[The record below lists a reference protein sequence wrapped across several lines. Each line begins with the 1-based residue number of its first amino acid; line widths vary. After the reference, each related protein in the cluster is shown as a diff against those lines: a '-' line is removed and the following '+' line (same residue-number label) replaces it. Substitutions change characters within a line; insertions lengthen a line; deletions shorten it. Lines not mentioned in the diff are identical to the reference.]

1 MPLAVKNLVKG
12 ITLVGLFSI
21 TAWLP
26 AHAVLEGS
34 NRERFEF
41 LDFSENMIR
50 DSLYANS
57 GRAVFNRDQ
66 KRFVRGIK
74 ESNAPHIYQPDVY
87 TWELAMAEHRKKL
100 AQLAP
105 PQEPPIPMVTPVPM
119 SGPGMLPGSPMPLQ
133 LTPIGPQAVSES
145 TGMLPDDA
153 QARMNDMVYRARAR
167 GLHPSSELRA
177 NEIKQKLV
185 DHLNSMST
193 GDGSSAQYGSPG
205 IPALLPALP
214 DLPKGSRG
222 DSYDS
227 GF

>member
-1 MPLAVKNLVKG
+1 MPLTIKNLARR
-12 ITLVGLFSI
+12 IAIAGLFSV

-26 AHAVLEGS
+26 AHAILEGP
-34 NRERFEF
+34 NRDRFEQ
-41 LDFSENMIR
+41 LDFSEHLIR
-50 DSLYANS
+50 NSLYS
-57 GRAVFNRDQ
+57 KTGRAVFNHDQ

-105 PQEPPIPMVTPVPM
+105 PQEPPIPMVSPVPM
-119 SGPGMLPGSPMPLQ
+119 SGPGMLPTNPMPLQ
-133 LTPIGPQAVSES
+133 LTPIGPQAVYES
-145 TGMLPDDA
+145 SGMLPENA
-153 QARMNDMVYRARAR
+153 QERMNNMVYRARAR
-167 GLHPSSELRA
+167 GLHPGSELRA

-185 DHLNSMST
+185 DHMNSMGGS
-193 GDGSSAQYGSPG
+193 GSSPA

-214 DLPKGSRG
+214 DLPKGNRG

>member
-1 MPLAVKNLVKG
+1 MPLTVKNLVKG
-12 ITLVGLFSI
+12 IALAGLFSI

-34 NRERFEF
+34 NRDRFEC

-50 DSLYANS
+50 AGLYATK
-57 GRAVFNRDQ
+57 GRATFNRDQ
-66 KRFVRGIK
+66 NRFVRGIK
-74 ESNAPHIYQPDVY
+74 ESNAPRIYQPDVY

-119 SGPGMLPGSPMPLQ
+119 SGPGMLPTSPMPLQ
-133 LTPIGPQAVSES
+133 LTPIGPQAAYES
-145 TGMLPDDA
+145 TGMLPADS

-167 GLHPSSELRA
+167 GLHPGSELRA
-177 NEIKQKLV
+177 NEIKQQLV
-185 DHLNSMST
+185 DHMNSL
-193 GDGSSAQYGSPG
+193 GAGAGSSAQYGSPG

-214 DLPKGSRG
+214 DLPKGRQG